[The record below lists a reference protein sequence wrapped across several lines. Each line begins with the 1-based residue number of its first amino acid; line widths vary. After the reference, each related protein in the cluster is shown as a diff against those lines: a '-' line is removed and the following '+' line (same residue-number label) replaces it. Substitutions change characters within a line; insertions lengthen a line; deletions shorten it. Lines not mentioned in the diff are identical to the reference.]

1 MAEENDIALI
11 ESYLQG
17 ELDAEK
23 KSELEQRLVHE
34 PDFKQLFEDTEIMI
48 QGLNQL
54 KHKSLLS
61 RIDELESGLANPL
74 EVKKEARVVY
84 WTVQRIAAV
93 FIGLAVVAITSWYV
107 VRGDGSVSGP
117 ALYENYHKV
126 YPNVVVPTTRGE
138 EDLTLL
144 VRTFRAYDQGLYD
157 SAAVLFEE
165 LLLEDRREFVRLYGG
180 LTYMEADQ
188 PDRAT
193 FLLTTIISEKGEYEI
208 QATWYLALN
217 YIKTEE
223 YDNAKSLLMDLTS
236 TSTTYQEKAR
246 ELLKKMR

>member
-23 KSELEQRLVHE
+23 NKEVEQRLTNE
-34 PDFKQLFEDTEIMI
+34 PDFKRLFEDTQLMI
-48 QGLNQL
+48 QGLSKL
-54 KHKSLLS
+54 RHKHVLN
-61 RIDELESGLANPL
+61 RIDRLETGLSNPL
-74 EVKKEARVVY
+74 EPKKEAKVVY
-84 WTVQRIAAV
+84 WTVQKVAAA

-107 VRGDGSVSGP
+107 MRGDGSVNGM
-117 ALYENYHKV
+117 ALYEDYHKP

-144 VRTFRAYDQGLYD
+144 TRTFRAYDQELYD
-157 SAAVLFEE
+157 SAVVLFEE
-165 LLLEDRREFVRLYGG
+165 LLLEDGREFVRLYGG

-188 PDRAT
+188 PDRAS

-236 TSTTYQEKAR
+236 TSTTYQERAH

>member
-17 ELDAEK
+17 ELDAERK
-23 KSELEQRLVHE
+23 NDVEQRLAHE
-34 PDFKQLFEDTEIMI
+34 PDFKLLFEDTRVMI
-48 QGLNQL
+48 GGLGAL
-54 KHKSLLS
+54 RHKSLLE
-61 RIDELESGLANPL
+61 RIDKLETGLENPL
-74 EVKKEARVVY
+74 VPKKEAKVVY
-84 WTVQRIAAV
+84 WTIQRIAAV

-107 VRGDGSVSGP
+107 MKGDGSVNGMG
-117 ALYENYHKV
+117 LYEDYHKP

-144 VRTFRAYDQGLYD
+144 TRTFRAYDQERYD

-188 PDRAT
+188 PDRAS

-223 YDNAKSLLMDLTS
+223 YDNAKSLLMDLIS
-236 TSTTYQEKAR
+236 TSTTYQERAQ